1 EAIAAESANTNLL
14 PNGVSSLCSICGDR
28 ATGKH
33 YGASSCDGCKGF
45 FRRSVRKNH
54 VYSCRFN
61 RQCVIDKD
69 KRNQCRYCRLKKC
82 FRAGMKK
89 EAVQNERDRISIRRS
104 SYEDNGSLSINILTQ
119 AEAMAQQVGHVGTA
133 PPNGPYIP
141 QGADAPLV
149 RDGKLKFQGL
159 RDQLLVLVEWAK
171 YIPAFCELPLDDQ
184 VALLRAHAGEHLLLG
199 VAKRSIPYTD
209 FLLLGND
216 FIIPMHCPEL
226 EIARVATRILDELVK
241 PLRDIQI
248 DDNEYACLKAII
260 FFDP

>member
-1 EAIAAESANTNLL
+1 DAIAAESANTSLL

-119 AEAMAQQVGHVGTA
+119 AEAMAQQVGHLGTA
-133 PPNGPYIP
+133 PPNGPM
-141 QGADAPLV
+141 QPLV
-149 RDGKLKFQGL
+149 GDRKLKFQGL

>member
-89 EAVQNERDRISIRRS
+89 E
-104 SYEDNGSLSINILTQ
+104 
-119 AEAMAQQVGHVGTA
+119 
-133 PPNGPYIP
+133 
-141 QGADAPLV
+141 
-149 RDGKLKFQGL
+149 
-159 RDQLLVLVEWAK
+159 
-171 YIPAFCELPLDDQ
+171 
-184 VALLRAHAGEHLLLG
+184 
-199 VAKRSIPYTD
+199 
-209 FLLLGND
+209 
-216 FIIPMHCPEL
+216 
-226 EIARVATRILDELVK
+226 
-241 PLRDIQI
+241 
-248 DDNEYACLKAII
+248 
-260 FFDP
+260 